1 MVGQSFNTQ
10 PKAPACSGTPSHSF
24 NAQPETPASPAMR
37 KLAWTMLGLAL
48 GCMPISSLAQ
58 EVSFS
63 RDIRPILSDRC
74 FACHGPDANERSAE
88 LRLDQAEGEEG
99 AYKTGYEGAIIQPG
113 DVEASELWHRITAT
127 DTEVLMPPA
136 DSHKAKL
143 TEEEQNKIRQWIES
157 GAEYGGF
164 WAFEPPKVEELPSIK
179 DAEWG
184 KAAIDRFV
192 LARLKREDLQPTEL
206 ADQRIL
212 FRRLSLDL
220 RGLPPS
226 REELHRFLADESETA
241 YEDWVDRFL
250 GSSEYGEHMA
260 RYWLDLVR
268 FADTNGMHKDF
279 YRNFVAYRDWV
290 IRAYNENLPYD
301 EFLKYQLAGD
311 LYEAPSRDQLVASG
325 FNRLHL
331 IIDRGTALPEESFFK
346 NVVDRV
352 SAVGTVFLG
361 LTVQCA
367 QCHDHKYDPITQRD
381 YYSLF
386 AFFNNIDAAPET
398 AGRPAAG
405 LQPPFISLA
414 STQQELE
421 LQELNRLVAE
431 SESDWKPLLAKLN
444 VLKAEDENSDETK
457 QQAALASKAENKY
470 KKLKGERDA
479 FNRSLPKAMVMKERS
494 EVRQTFLRVRG
505 HYDALGEPVQ
515 RSAPAFLPAMKRSP
529 GQPATRMDLA
539 QWLTSEENPLT
550 ARVQVNR
557 LWQQFFGIGLVK
569 TSEDLGSQGEV
580 PSHPELLDY
589 LAVSYRRSGW
599 DTKALVKQIVM
610 SKTYQQSSRARS
622 DLYLADP
629 DNRLLA
635 RGARF
640 RLDAEVIRD
649 QILATS
655 GLLSKKMYGV
665 SVKPPQPAGLWK
677 TATMTG
683 ERFTPDKG
691 SDIYRRSLYTF
702 WKRAMPPPQ
711 MTILNAPNRDSC
723 IARRERT
730 NTPSQALVMLN
741 ESQYLLAARHLANSV
756 IESPFAN
763 SQTRIGFLF
772 ETILSRM
779 PDAMERD
786 VLQQL
791 IDDLLAKY
799 DENPELAKQLC
810 EGVATVPEAQAE
822 IAVWTVLI
830 NALYNLDITKN
841 RE

>member
-1 MVGQSFNTQ
+1 MVG
-10 PKAPACSGTPSHSF
+10 HSF
-24 NAQPETPASPAMR
+24 NAQPQAPACSASRQPA
-37 KLAWTMLGLAL
+37 LVLFAVVLGWF
-48 GCMPISSLAQ
+48 PSNSFAQ

-99 AYKTGYEGAIIQPG
+99 AYKTGYERAIIKPG
-113 DVEASELWHRITAT
+113 DAEASELWYRITAT
-127 DTEVLMPPA
+127 DADLVMPPA

-157 GAEYGGF
+157 GAKYEGF
-164 WAFEPPKVEELPSIK
+164 WAFETPRVEELPSIK
-179 DAEWG
+179 DADWG
-184 KAAIDRFV
+184 EAAIDRFV
-192 LARLKREDLQPTEL
+192 LARLEREDLRPTEL
-206 ADQRIL
+206 ADRRTL

-311 LYEAPSRDQLVASG
+311 LYATPSRDQLVASG

-352 SAVGTVFLG
+352 SAVGTVFMG

-431 SESDWKPLLAKLN
+431 DEKAWKSLLTKLN
-444 VLKAEDENSDETK
+444 ELKAADENSGETK
-457 QQAALASKAENKY
+457 QQATLTSKAESKY
-470 KKLKGERDA
+470 KKSKAERDT
-479 FNRSLPKAMVMKERS
+479 FSRSLPRAMVMKERS
-494 EVRQTFLRVRG
+494 EVRETFLRIRG
-505 HYDALGEPVQ
+505 QYDAPGEAVQ
-515 RSAPAFLPAMKRSP
+515 RNAPAFLPAMKRSSER
-529 GQPATRMDLA
+529 PATRMDLA
-539 QWLTSEENPLT
+539 HWLTSEENPLT

-557 LWQQFFGIGLVK
+557 LWQQFFGTGLVK
-569 TSEDLGSQGEV
+569 TSEDLGAQGEV

-589 LAVSYRRSGW
+589 LAVSYRQSGW
-599 DTKALVKQIVM
+599 DTKALVKQIVL
-610 SKTYQQSSRARS
+610 SRTYQQSSKARPA
-622 DLYLADP
+622 LYQDDP
-629 DNRLLA
+629 ENRLLA

-655 GLLSKKMYGV
+655 GLLSKKMYGP

-677 TATMTG
+677 AVTMTG
-683 ERFTPDKG
+683 ERFTPGKG

-711 MTILNAPNRDSC
+711 MTILNAPSRDSC

-730 NTPSQALVMLN
+730 NTPSQALVLLN
-741 ESQYLLAARHLANSV
+741 ESQYLFAARHLAHSV
-756 IESPFAN
+756 VESPFAN
-763 SQTRIGFLF
+763 SQMRIGFLF
-772 ETILSRM
+772 ETILCRM
-779 PDAMERD
+779 PDATERD

-799 DENPELAKQLC
+799 KDNPELAEELC
-810 EGVATVPEAQAE
+810 KGLATVPEAQVE
-822 IAVWTVLI
+822 IAAWTVLI

>member
-1 MVGQSFNTQ
+1 MVG
-10 PKAPACSGTPSHSF
+10 HSF
-24 NAQPETPASPAMR
+24 NAQPQAPACSASRQPA
-37 KLAWTMLGLAL
+37 LVLFAVVLGWF
-48 GCMPISSLAQ
+48 PSNSFAQ

-99 AYKTGYEGAIIQPG
+99 AYKTGYERAIIKPG
-113 DVEASELWHRITAT
+113 DAEASELWYRITAT
-127 DTEVLMPPA
+127 DADLVMPPA

-157 GAEYGGF
+157 GAKYEGF
-164 WAFEPPKVEELPSIK
+164 WAFETPRVEELPSIK
-179 DAEWG
+179 DADWG
-184 KAAIDRFV
+184 EAAIDRFV
-192 LARLKREDLQPTEL
+192 LARLEREDLRPTEL
-206 ADQRIL
+206 ADRRTL

-311 LYEAPSRDQLVASG
+311 LYATPSRDQLVASG

-352 SAVGTVFLG
+352 SAVGTVFMG

-431 SESDWKPLLAKLN
+431 DEKAWKSLLTKLN
-444 VLKAEDENSDETK
+444 ELKAADENSGETK
-457 QQAALASKAENKY
+457 QQATLTSKAESKY
-470 KKLKGERDA
+470 KKSKAERDT
-479 FNRSLPKAMVMKERS
+479 FSRSLPRAMVMKERS
-494 EVRQTFLRVRG
+494 EVRETFLRIRG
-505 HYDALGEPVQ
+505 QYDAPGEAVQ
-515 RSAPAFLPAMKRSP
+515 RNAPAFLPAMKRSSER
-529 GQPATRMDLA
+529 PATRMDLA
-539 QWLTSEENPLT
+539 HWLTSEENPLT

-557 LWQQFFGIGLVK
+557 LWQQFFGTGLVK
-569 TSEDLGSQGEV
+569 TSEDLGAQGEV

-589 LAVSYRRSGW
+589 LAVSYRQSGW
-599 DTKALVKQIVM
+599 DTKALVKQIVL
-610 SKTYQQSSRARS
+610 SRTYQQSSKARPA
-622 DLYLADP
+622 LYQDDP
-629 DNRLLA
+629 ENRLLA

-655 GLLSKKMYGV
+655 GLLSKKMYGP

-677 TATMTG
+677 AVTMTG
-683 ERFTPDKG
+683 ERFTPGKG

-711 MTILNAPNRDSC
+711 MTILNAPSRDSC

-730 NTPSQALVMLN
+730 NTPSQALVLLN
-741 ESQYLLAARHLANSV
+741 ESQYLFAARHLAHSV
-756 IESPFAN
+756 VESPFAN
-763 SQTRIGFLF
+763 SQMRIGFLF
-772 ETILSRM
+772 ETILCRM
-779 PDAMERD
+779 PDATERD

-799 DENPELAKQLC
+799 KDNPELAEELC
-810 EGVATVPEAQAE
+810 KGLATVPEAQVE
-822 IAVWTVLI
+822 IAAWTVLI
-830 NALYNLDITKN
+830 NALHNLDITKN

>member
-1 MVGQSFNTQ
+1 MVG
-10 PKAPACSGTPSHSF
+10 HSF
-24 NAQPETPASPAMR
+24 NAQPQAPACSASRQPA
-37 KLAWTMLGLAL
+37 LVLFAVVLGWF
-48 GCMPISSLAQ
+48 PSNSFAQ

-99 AYKTGYEGAIIQPG
+99 AYKTGYERAIIKPG
-113 DVEASELWHRITAT
+113 DAEASELWYRITAT
-127 DTEVLMPPA
+127 DADLVMPPA

-157 GAEYGGF
+157 GAKYEGF
-164 WAFEPPKVEELPSIK
+164 WAFETPRVEELPSIK
-179 DAEWG
+179 DADWG
-184 KAAIDRFV
+184 EAAIDRFV
-192 LARLKREDLQPTEL
+192 LARLEREDLRPTEL
-206 ADQRIL
+206 ADRRTL

-311 LYEAPSRDQLVASG
+311 LYATPSRDQLVASG

-352 SAVGTVFLG
+352 SAVGTVFMG

-431 SESDWKPLLAKLN
+431 DEKAWKSLLTKLN
-444 VLKAEDENSDETK
+444 ELKAADENSGETK
-457 QQAALASKAENKY
+457 QQATLTSKAESKY
-470 KKLKGERDA
+470 KKSKAERDT
-479 FNRSLPKAMVMKERS
+479 FSRSLPRAMVMKERS
-494 EVRQTFLRVRG
+494 EVRETFLRIRG
-505 HYDALGEPVQ
+505 QYDAPGEAVQ
-515 RSAPAFLPAMKRSP
+515 RNAPAFLPAMKRSSER
-529 GQPATRMDLA
+529 PATRMDLA
-539 QWLTSEENPLT
+539 HWLTSEENPLT

-557 LWQQFFGIGLVK
+557 LWQQFFGTGLVK
-569 TSEDLGSQGEV
+569 TSEDLGAQGEV

-589 LAVSYRRSGW
+589 LAVSYRQSGW
-599 DTKALVKQIVM
+599 DTKALVKQIVL
-610 SKTYQQSSRARS
+610 SRTYQQSSKARPA
-622 DLYLADP
+622 LYQDDP
-629 DNRLLA
+629 ENRWLA

-655 GLLSKKMYGV
+655 GLLSKKMYGP

-677 TATMTG
+677 AVTMTG
-683 ERFTPDKG
+683 ERFTPGKG

-711 MTILNAPNRDSC
+711 MTILNAPSRDSC

-730 NTPSQALVMLN
+730 NTPSQALVLLN
-741 ESQYLLAARHLANSV
+741 ESQYLFAARHLAHSV
-756 IESPFAN
+756 VESPFAN
-763 SQTRIGFLF
+763 SQMRIGFLF
-772 ETILSRM
+772 ETILCRM
-779 PDAMERD
+779 PDATERD

-799 DENPELAKQLC
+799 KDNPELAEELC
-810 EGVATVPEAQAE
+810 KGLATVPEAQVE
-822 IAVWTVLI
+822 IAAWTVLI

>member
-10 PKAPACSGTPSHSF
+10 PQALACSGTPSHSF
-24 NAQPETPASPAMR
+24 NAQPGALACPAKR
-37 KLAWTMLGLAL
+37 QLAWTMLGLAL

-63 RDIRPILSDRC
+63 RDIRPILADRC

-99 AYKTGYEGAIIQPG
+99 AYKTGYDGAIIKPG

-127 DTEVLMPPA
+127 DTDVLMPPA

-157 GAEYGGF
+157 GAKYEEF

-206 ADQRIL
+206 ANQRTL

-431 SESDWKPLLAKLN
+431 SESDWKTLLAKLN
-444 VLKAEDENSDETK
+444 VLKAADENSDETK
-457 QQAALASKAENKY
+457 QQAALASKAENKH

-479 FNRSLPKAMVMKERS
+479 FNRRLPKAMVMKERS

-505 HYDALGEPVQ
+505 QYDALGEPVQ
-515 RSAPAFLPAMKRSP
+515 RNAPAFLPAMKRSP

-539 QWLTSEENPLT
+539 QWFTSEENPLT

-557 LWQQFFGIGLVK
+557 VWQQFFGIGLVK
-569 TSEDLGSQGEV
+569 TSEDLGAQGEV
-580 PSHPELLDY
+580 PIHPELLDY

-635 RGARF
+635 RGGRF

-677 TATMTG
+677 AVTMTS
-683 ERFTPDKG
+683 ERFTPGKG

-730 NTPSQALVMLN
+730 NTPSQALLMLN

-756 IESPFAN
+756 VESPFTN

-779 PDAMERD
+779 PDATERD

-799 DENPELAKQLC
+799 EENPELAKELC

-822 IAVWTVLI
+822 IAAWTVLI

>member
-1 MVGQSFNTQ
+1 VFG
-10 PKAPACSGTPSHSF
+10 HSF
-24 NAQPETPASPAMR
+24 NAQPQAPACSASCQPA
-37 KLAWTMLGLAL
+37 LVLFAIVLGWF
-48 GCMPISSLAQ
+48 PSSSFAQ

-99 AYKTGYEGAIIQPG
+99 AYKTGYERAIIKPG
-113 DVEASELWHRITAT
+113 DAEASELWFRITAT
-127 DTEVLMPPA
+127 DADLVRPPA

-157 GAEYGGF
+157 GAKYEGF
-164 WAFEPPKVEELPSIK
+164 WAFETPRVEELPSIN
-179 DAEWG
+179 DADLGE
-184 KAAIDRFV
+184 AAIDRFV
-192 LARLKREDLQPTEL
+192 LARLEREDLRPTEL
-206 ADQRIL
+206 ADRRTL

-311 LYEAPSRDQLVASG
+311 LYETPSRDHLVASG

-352 SAVGTVFLG
+352 SAVGTVFMG

-414 STQQELE
+414 STQQDLE

-431 SESDWKPLLAKLN
+431 DEKTWKTLLAKLN
-444 VLKAEDENSDETK
+444 ELKIADEHSGETK
-457 QQAALASKAENKY
+457 QQATLTSKAENKY
-470 KKLKGERDA
+470 KKSKAERDT
-479 FNRSLPKAMVMKERS
+479 FSRSLPRAMVMKERS
-494 EVRQTFLRVRG
+494 EMRETFLRIRG
-505 HYDALGEPVQ
+505 QYDAPGEAVQ
-515 RSAPAFLPAMKRSP
+515 RNAPAFLPAMKRSSER
-529 GQPATRMDLA
+529 PATRMDLA
-539 QWLTSEENPLT
+539 HWLTSEENPLT

-557 LWQQFFGIGLVK
+557 LWQQFFGTGLVK
-569 TSEDLGSQGEV
+569 TSEDLGAQGEV

-589 LAVSYRRSGW
+589 LAVSYRQSGW
-599 DTKALVKQIVM
+599 NTKALVKQIVL
-610 SKTYQQSSRARS
+610 SKTYQQSSKARP
-622 DLYLADP
+622 DLYQADP
-629 DNRLLA
+629 ENRLLA

-655 GLLSKKMYGV
+655 GLLSKKMYGP
-665 SVKPPQPAGLWK
+665 SVKPPQSSGLWK
-677 TATMTG
+677 AVTMTG
-683 ERFTPDKG
+683 ERFTPGKG
-691 SDIYRRSLYTF
+691 SDIHRRSLYTF
-702 WKRAMPPPQ
+702 WKRTVPSPMLV
-711 MTILNAPNRDSC
+711 TLDAPTREFC
-723 IARRERT
+723 TVARSRT
-730 NTPSQALVMLN
+730 NTPLQSLLLLNGPQFVEAARNLALRLIREGGESAEDRIELGFRLVTSRVPSVQETRLVREVYDQQLEKFSKDEEAAQRLLNIGEPKMEVGQADLA
-741 ESQYLLAARHLANSV
+741 ELAAWTSACR
-756 IESPFAN
+756 
-763 SQTRIGFLF
+763 
-772 ETILSRM
+772 
-779 PDAMERD
+779 
-786 VLQQL
+786 
-791 IDDLLAKY
+791 LL
-799 DENPELAKQLC
+799 L
-810 EGVATVPEAQAE
+810 
-822 IAVWTVLI
+822 
-830 NALYNLDITKN
+830 NLDEAMTKN
-841 RE
+841 